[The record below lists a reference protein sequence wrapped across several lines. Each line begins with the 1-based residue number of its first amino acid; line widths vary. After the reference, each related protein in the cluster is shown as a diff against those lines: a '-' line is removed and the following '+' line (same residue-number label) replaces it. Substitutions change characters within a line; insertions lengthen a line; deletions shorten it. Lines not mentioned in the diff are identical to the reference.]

1 MSGIVTVFENAE
13 RAKPGKPLMVTAAGE
28 LTYGA
33 LIERTALMAGLL
45 KKNGVSEGD
54 RAIVSSADDIESAAA
69 FMGLMRCGA
78 VPVMIDAHL
87 PAPEWAEV
95 AKAAKASCAFVDPGL
110 TERAERAAAVYVF
123 GKPTKAGMLGRLLK
137 RDRAGYPAFFEGI
150 EPEAPPAR
158 IDDGLD
164 AYVMFTSGTT
174 SRPKGVRISHK
185 ALFAHLG
192 TLSRQFGYSGEARIL
207 NVLPLSHADG
217 IVQGP
222 LVALYNLAAAYR
234 PLEFSIQRITELLD
248 ALYRERI
255 THFVAV
261 PTMLSLIYKLWQGHE
276 DSLSASGDLKTVI
289 STASYLEKEI
299 WEGFERR
306 FGVRVSNV
314 YGLTETVAGGLF
326 SGPADSGRRVGTVG
340 KPVDCEAMTALDDG
354 APASDGE
361 PGELLL
367 RGDNLM
373 TGYFEDNEATAQ
385 AIAGGWLHTGDIAV
399 RDSDGFYRITG
410 RKKNI
415 IVTGGLNVQPEEVT
429 EALKA
434 HPDVLEAVTFGV
446 QDDVSGELVASCVVL
461 SPGAAAADTGLV
473 EWCRGRIAHY
483 KVPRRVHIFE
493 ELPKGLSGKVII
505 AQARKMA
512 LEAAG
517 EEKTAGD
524 SLMGKVLGAASA
536 VFKSP
541 VSELSER
548 STTADVAGWD
558 SLAHLQFIVALEE
571 AFEIRLDPSDIIRIE
586 SIGEAE
592 RIVREKLSS

>member
-1 MSGIVTVFENAE
+1 MTGIVHVFENAE
-13 RAKPGKPLMVTAAGE
+13 RAKTGKPLMVTASGE

-33 LIERTALMAGLL
+33 LIERTSLMAGLL
-45 KKNGVSEGD
+45 KKGGVSEGD

-69 FMGLMRCGA
+69 FIGLMRCGA
-78 VPVMIDAHL
+78 VPVMIEAHL
-87 PAPEWAEV
+87 PAHEWTEV
-95 AKAAKASCAFVDPGL
+95 AKAAKASCAFVDPSL
-110 TERAERAAAVYVF
+110 RERAEKITGVYEF
-123 GKPTKAGMLGRLLK
+123 GRTKAGMLGRLLK

-150 EPEAPPAR
+150 DPAVLPAK
-158 IDDGLD
+158 IDEGLD
-164 AYVMFTSGTT
+164 AYIMFTSGTT
-174 SRPKGVRISHK
+174 SRPKGVMISHK

-192 TLSRQFGYSGEARIL
+192 TLSRQFGYSGESRIL

-261 PTMLSLIYKLWQGHE
+261 PTMLSLIYKLWQGHD
-276 DSLSASGDLKTVI
+276 DSFSSGDLKTVI

-299 WEGFERR
+299 WEGFEKR

-354 APASDGE
+354 APAPDGE

-373 TGYFEDNEATAQ
+373 TGYFEDEEATAQ
-385 AIAGGWLHTGDIAV
+385 ALEGGWLHTGDIAV

-446 QDDVSGELVASCVVL
+446 EDDISGELVAACVVL
-461 SPGAAAADTGLV
+461 SPGAAADDTGLV

-483 KVPRRVHIFE
+483 KTPRRIHIFK
-493 ELPKGLSGKVII
+493 ELPKGPSGKVII
-505 AQARKMA
+505 AQAKKMA
-512 LEAAG
+512 MEAAIAESAAG
-517 EEKTAGD
+517 E
-524 SLMGKVLGAASA
+524 SVMGKVLSAASA

-541 VSELSER
+541 VSELSAR

>member
-1 MSGIVTVFENAE
+1 
-13 RAKPGKPLMVTAAGE
+13 
-28 LTYGA
+28 
-33 LIERTALMAGLL
+33 
-45 KKNGVSEGD
+45 
-54 RAIVSSADDIESAAA
+54 RAIVSSADDIESASS
-69 FMGLMRCGA
+69 FIGLMRCGA
-78 VPVMIDAHL
+78 VPVMVDAHL
-87 PAPEWAEV
+87 PAPEWTEV
-95 AKAAKASCAFVDPGL
+95 AKAAKASCAFVDQAL
-110 TERAERAAAVYVF
+110 RERAEKITGVYEF
-123 GKPTKAGMLGRLLK
+123 GRSTKAGMLGRLLK

-150 EPEAPPAR
+150 VPAAPPEK
-158 IDDGLD
+158 IDEGLD
-164 AYVMFTSGTT
+164 AYIMFTSGTT

-192 TLSRQFGYSGEARIL
+192 TLSRQFGYSGDSRIL

-222 LVALYNLAAAYR
+222 LVALYSFATVYR

-289 STASYLEKEI
+289 STASYLEKEM
-299 WEGFERR
+299 WEGFEQKV
-306 FGVRVSNV
+306 GVRVSNV

-354 APASDGE
+354 APAPDVE

-373 TGYFEDNEATAQ
+373 TGYFEDYEATAQ
-385 AIAGGWLHTGDIAV
+385 ALAGSWLHTGDIAV
-399 RDSDGFYRITG
+399 RDSDGFYSITG

-446 QDDVSGELVASCVVL
+446 EDDVSGELVASCVVL
-461 SPGAAAADTGLV
+461 SPGSAADDAELA

-483 KVPRRVHIFE
+483 KAPRRVHIFE
-493 ELPKGLSGKVII
+493 DLPKGPSGKVII
-505 AQARKMA
+505 AQAKKMA
-512 LEAAG
+512 LEAAVAA
-517 EEKTAGD
+517 ENAAGD
-524 SLMGKVLGAASA
+524 SVIEKVLGAASA

-541 VSELSER
+541 VKELSER

-558 SLAHLQFIVALEE
+558 SLAHLQFVVALEE
-571 AFEIRLDPSDIIRIE
+571 AFDIRLDPSDIIRIE

-592 RIVREKLSS
+592 RIVREKL

>member
-1 MSGIVTVFENAE
+1 MSGIVHVFENAE
-13 RAKPGKPLMVTAAGE
+13 RVKPGKPLMVTAAGE

-33 LIERTALMAGLL
+33 LIERTSLMAGLL
-45 KKNGVSEGD
+45 KKGGISEGD

-69 FMGLMRCGA
+69 FIGLLRCGA

-87 PAPEWAEV
+87 PAPEWTEV
-95 AKAAKASCAFVDPGL
+95 AKAAKASCAFVDQGL
-110 TERAERAAAVYVF
+110 RERAVNACAVYEF
-123 GKPTKAGMLGRLLK
+123 GRSTKAGMLGRLLK
-137 RDRAGYPAFFEGI
+137 RDRAGYPAFFEGL
-150 EPEAPPAR
+150 EPAVPPAE
-158 IDDGLD
+158 IDEGLD
-164 AYVMFTSGTT
+164 AYIMFTSGTT

-185 ALFAHLG
+185 ALFVHLG
-192 TLSRQFGYSGEARIL
+192 TLSRQFGYSGESRIL

-217 IVQGP
+217 VVQGP
-222 LVALYNLAAAYR
+222 LVALYNLAAVYR

-248 ALYRERI
+248 AVYRERI

-276 DSLSASGDLKTVI
+276 DSFSSGDLKTVI
-289 STASYLEKEI
+289 STASFLEKEI
-299 WEGFERR
+299 WEGFEKR

-314 YGLTETVAGGLF
+314 YGLTETVTGGLF
-326 SGPADSGRRVGTVG
+326 SGPADSGRRIGTVG
-340 KPVDCEAMTALDDG
+340 KPVDCEARAALDDG
-354 APASDGE
+354 SPAPDGE

-367 RGDNLM
+367 RGENLM

-385 AIAGGWLHTGDIAV
+385 ALVGGWLHTGDIAV

-415 IVTGGLNVQPEEVT
+415 VITGGLNVQPEEVT
-429 EALKA
+429 EVLKA

-446 QDDVSGELVASCVVL
+446 EDDISGELVASCVVL
-461 SPGAAAADTGLV
+461 SPGSALRDTGLV

-483 KVPRRVHIFE
+483 KAPRRIHIFE
-493 ELPKGLSGKVII
+493 ELPKGPSGKVII
-505 AQARKMA
+505 AQAKKMA
-512 LEAAG
+512 LEAAVA
-517 EEKTAGD
+517 EEAAGG
-524 SLMGKVLGAASA
+524 SVMGKVLGAASA

-548 STTADVAGWD
+548 SNTADVAGWD

-571 AFEIRLDPSDIIRIE
+571 AFGIRLDPSDIIRID